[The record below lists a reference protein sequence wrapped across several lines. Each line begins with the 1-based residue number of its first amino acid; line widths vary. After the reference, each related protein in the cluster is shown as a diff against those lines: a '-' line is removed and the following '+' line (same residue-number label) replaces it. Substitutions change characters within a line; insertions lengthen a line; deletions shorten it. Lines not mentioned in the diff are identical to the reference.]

1 MAMADMKG
9 ESRREKVEGKR
20 SFLELPTDGS
30 EDGQKFRRFA
40 VEIDDCGRSIDAR
53 LLKKLDPVLRLPAPP
68 VLPFGLL
75 GRLSRS
81 TRLGRFLLNDADL
94 VREISP

>member
-1 MAMADMKG
+1 MAMGDMKG
-9 ESRREKVEGKR
+9 ESRREKVEGTR

-53 LLKKLDPVLRLPAPP
+53 LLKKLDPVLR
-68 VLPFGLL
+68 F
-75 GRLSRS
+75 R
-81 TRLGRFLLNDADL
+81 RFLLNDADL